1 MFKSTGNN
9 FGGPEITFKDY
20 QDEHEI
26 VLNAIFEYDSTNP
39 AYRNATEL
47 EIHVPDLSLSKSAVA
62 GCYFAAYG
70 MKYAILKIRAKRVIM
85 RRRRYNV
92 SDSEL

>member
-1 MFKSTGNN
+1 MFKSTGNH

-39 AYRNATEL
+39 AYQNATEL

-62 GCYFAAYG
+62 EPCCVHGS
-70 MKYAILKIRAKRVIM
+70 RTRTPSSS
-85 RRRRYNV
+85 RN
-92 SDSEL
+92 